1 VCSDCYKRSVNTP
14 EKLSYTQLESAHA
27 AGVQNLREENRQLRH
42 IIDEEAK
49 DSGRVIL
56 ELSAAQSLLA
66 MQREALKAAF
76 DEVSDEEISV
86 MIQEAHSAT
95 AETVADWKAKEL
107 SEASVSS
114 SPFGYFR
121 VSQKTGRWEEMT
133 DTEREYSEESGLPL
147 FTAEELTKREAAAKQ
162 AGRDEVMKELSE
174 MEPVWYMYRDG
185 FGYWRNFNEAEAGQ
199 MVKRGDSWAAF
210 DKMIRR
216 PTYKKG

>member
-1 VCSDCYKRSVNTP
+1 MDLNP
-14 EKLSYTQLESAHA
+14 Q
-27 AGVQNLREENRQLRH
+27 
-42 IIDEEAK
+42 
-49 DSGRVIL
+49 
-56 ELSAAQSLLA
+56 QSF
-66 MQREALKAAF
+66 K
-76 DEVSDEEISV
+76 SISV
-86 MIQEAHSAT
+86 MSDRMVTHAQLEAQVANLRAERDALQAELSTTKDKMAMLVDALTHYTDAMQTVEVGRSRGRHYEEVDDSEIARAALSAT

-162 AGRDEVMKELSE
+162 AGRDEIMKELSE
-174 MEPVWYMYRDG
+174 MEPVWYMYRDV